1 MKDRQ
6 SSAARPEHSLRAT
19 RARARALSLS
29 LQSLYPITH
38 LGGSVETVPL
48 DLVHAQMKLLVG
60 EDVGHFCEERRDE
73 GEGRVGRRVH
83 YLDIVGA
90 LNRHVWI
97 PEV

>member
-1 MKDRQ
+1 M
-6 SSAARPEHSLRAT
+6 
-19 RARARALSLS
+19 RARALSLS
-29 LQSLYPITH
+29 LTALQSLYPIAH

-60 EDVGHFCEERRDE
+60 EDVGHFCEERGDE

-83 YLDIVGA
+83 DLDIVGA
-90 LNRHVWI
+90 LNRHIRI